1 MRITTLR
8 LLALLAAL
16 GLFVAAC
23 GDDAGDEGGAG
34 EATADDGST
43 DDAADEDGDDDAV
56 EASDGD
62 DAALPE
68 ACPASPP
75 FELQAAITEDGGIA
89 PFEVVDAAAVSRS
102 GGLAITVYLADFD
115 IDDDTSWSFAVPE
128 VPAGGTLISTGM
140 DVFNA
145 DPADLEPLEVG
156 DSGPLFSEAGDG
168 ATATF
173 LNMQGEAA
181 PTTSVNQVGTSEVL
195 FLDGSTVCIQVD
207 ITADSGAQLQGV
219 YTAPIVEDI

>member
-1 MRITTLR
+1 MRNTTLR
-8 LLALLAAL
+8 LLALLAVL
-16 GLFVAAC
+16 GLFAAAC
-23 GDDAGDEGGAG
+23 GDDAGDEDG
-34 EATADDGST
+34 ADDAVT
-43 DDAADEDGDDDAV
+43 DDAADDSTGDENDDEDGDSS
-56 EASDGD
+56 EAG

-68 ACPASPP
+68 ACPASAP
-75 FELQAAITEDGGIA
+75 FELQAAITEDGGLES
-89 PFEVVDAAAVSRS
+89 FEVVDAAAVSRS
-102 GGLAITVYLADFD
+102 GGLALTVYLADFE

-181 PTTSVNQVGTSEVL
+181 PTTSVNQVGTSEIL